1 MVDIEY
7 MEGDFMNKY
16 KYSKEGLLSH
26 TLGGFPSL
34 ELLDKR
40 PDLVEKVYVHEDFY
54 EKDRVFSLCKDKNIR
69 CEVNSRAVNR
79 LARKDNTLL
88 VAIFRKFEGNLAS
101 DKDHIVLNEVSDMG
115 NLGTIIR
122 SMNGFDFRDLVLVG
136 NCCDIFNPKVVR
148 ASMGSIFDM
157 RIRRFKTIEDYLKD
171 FPGRDLYLFMLSN
184 DLEDSLYRIEKAD
197 RPFSLVFG
205 NEGSGLPS
213 SYSSFGRRVF
223 IPQSDRVDSF
233 NLPIA
238 CSIAMYE
245 FRR

>member
-1 MVDIEY
+1 
-7 MEGDFMNKY
+7 MNKY
-16 KYSKEGLLSH
+16 KYNKEGLLSH

-40 PDLVEKVYVHEDFY
+40 PDLVEKVYVHEDYY

-69 CEVNSRAVNR
+69 CEVNSKVVNR
-79 LARKDNTLL
+79 LSKKDNTLL
-88 VAIFRKFEGNLAS
+88 VAIFRKFEGDVAYE
-101 DKDHIVLNEVSDMG
+101 KDHIVLNEVSDMG

-122 SMNGFDFRDLVLVG
+122 SMNGFDFRDLILVG
-136 NCCDIFNPKVVR
+136 NCCDTFNPKVVR

-157 RIRRFKTIEDYLKD
+157 RIKRFDTIEDYLRD
-171 FPGRDLYLFMLSN
+171 FPERDIYIFMLSN
-184 DLEDSLYRIEKAD
+184 DLEDSLYETGRGD

-213 SYSSFGRRVF
+213 SFSSFGRRVF